1 MPTSSSTRLLKN
13 YYLPGISCTLGIPD
27 IYIHL
32 SLNKTKYMNDGKPLW
47 AVSSIMLLVMVMTG
61 CGKVVVT
68 ARTNM
73 EVSSTATNVVSLSV
87 TRGDAQAVNT
97 KRLYSFNGMPAGSF
111 GRLPAG
117 QLKVE
122 ITGNPNNL
130 GETYHYLQFLSDQNA
145 FNGGTSHAKDFTE
158 NHSGRLLYLSHPQS
172 NGRSETS
179 TNNNSHA
186 GAGRLFIIQ
195 NNDRFVPWEISRDTA
210 GNRCFTLG
218 GNDCFDMRSFTRQIF
233 SQLVNSVEPSVE
245 SMVSNPVVTRQELRY
260 IPHVVHEGFQ
270 GQNQRA
276 RGFGLV
282 YFAEINILTG
292 KAFIHVP
299 MKFLFLDNQN
309 GYNFFIDPLDNGRFT
324 PGPSVSRS
332 IYVKGEFITGIAEGL
347 IRDNID
353 TAISRLPANTLI
365 PGVNNSELFMMVFN
379 TASGQTAP
387 QAFSFRTN
395 PIYEVILVPDNR
407 ENGVKSSVLWE
418 KLGNNDIENKEK
430 VSLFFLE

>member
-1 MPTSSSTRLLKN
+1 
-13 YYLPGISCTLGIPD
+13 
-27 IYIHL
+27 
-32 SLNKTKYMNDGKPLW
+32 
-47 AVSSIMLLVMVMTG
+47 MLLSVMTAG
-61 CGKVVVT
+61 CGKVLVT

-73 EVSSTATNVVSLSV
+73 EISTTGTDVVSLSV

-97 KRLYSFNGMPAGSF
+97 KRLYSFNGMAAGSF

-130 GETYHYLQFLSDQNA
+130 GETYHYLQFLSEQDA
-145 FNGGTSHAKDFTE
+145 FSGGTSHAKEFTE
-158 NHSGRLLYLSHPQS
+158 NNSGRLLYLSHSQS

-210 GNRCFTLG
+210 GSRCFTLG
-218 GNDCFDMRSFTRQIF
+218 GNDCFDMHSFTRQLF

-245 SMVSNPVVTRQELRY
+245 SMFSNPVVTRQELRY

-270 GQNQRA
+270 GQNRRA
-276 RGFGLV
+276 RGFGLT

-299 MKFLFLDNQN
+299 MKFLFLDNGD
-309 GYNFFIDPLDNGRFT
+309 GYNFFIDPMDHNRFT
-324 PGPSVSRS
+324 PGQSVSRS
-332 IYVKGEFITGIAEGL
+332 IYVKGEFITGVAEGL

-353 TAISRLPANTLI
+353 TAISRLPSNTLI
-365 PGVNNSELFMMVFN
+365 PGVNNSEIFMMVFN
-379 TASGQTAP
+379 TASGQTP
-387 QAFSFRTN
+387 QQAFSFRTN
-395 PIYEVILVPDNR
+395 PIYEMILVPDNR
-407 ENGVKSSVLWE
+407 ANGIRSNVLWE
-418 KLGNNDIENKEK
+418 KVGDNAIENKER

>member
-1 MPTSSSTRLLKN
+1 
-13 YYLPGISCTLGIPD
+13 
-27 IYIHL
+27 
-32 SLNKTKYMNDGKPLW
+32 
-47 AVSSIMLLVMVMTG
+47 
-61 CGKVVVT
+61 
-68 ARTNM
+68 
-73 EVSSTATNVVSLSV
+73 
-87 TRGDAQAVNT
+87 
-97 KRLYSFNGMPAGSF
+97 
-111 GRLPAG
+111 
-117 QLKVE
+117 
-122 ITGNPNNL
+122 
-130 GETYHYLQFLSDQNA
+130 
-145 FNGGTSHAKDFTE
+145 
-158 NHSGRLLYLSHPQS
+158 
-172 NGRSETS
+172 
-179 TNNNSHA
+179 
-186 GAGRLFIIQ
+186 
-195 NNDRFVPWEISRDTA
+195 
-210 GNRCFTLG
+210 
-218 GNDCFDMRSFTRQIF
+218 MRSFTRQIF

-299 MKFLFLDNQN
+299 IKFLFLDNQD
-309 GYNFFIDPLDNGRFT
+309 GYVFHIDPLDNGRFT

-395 PIYEVILVPDNR
+395 PIYEMILVPDNR